1 MYKKKKIS
9 NNYPKIL
16 LKGRGKG
23 ILDEFIT
30 EDKIPKN
37 EKNKKFITVDYNNND
52 DDQIDIIFNL
62 MI

>member
-1 MYKKKKIS
+1 MYPKRKIN

-16 LKGRGKG
+16 RKGRGKG
-23 ILDEFIT
+23 ILDVYIT

-37 EKNKKFITVDYNNND
+37 EQNKKFITVDYNNND
-52 DDQIDIIFNL
+52 DVQIDIIFNL